1 MRSVFFLAV
10 IAAPL
15 IALADPEGS
24 PFAVLVR
31 RLPDPNLLAR
41 SSIDPSSVS
50 KECQSTCTP
59 IIKTLV
65 ACDGVVSC
73 ECTQGN
79 YDALGTCL
87 NCLQALSGLDYWG
100 YTPAQ
105 EYGDSEGRSP
115 SRHFSP
121 TDVVTN
127 VAFHQAC
134 HSYGLVLNVIVL
146 TATPTGI
153 ASTGNPFSIF
163 GVPTATEFDPLGLLP
178 TVYLVPDQATGSTAE
193 TGGAVGLRTPQ
204 NLQAGAIVAVT
215 AVAIFMGGLPL

>member
-24 PFAVLVR
+24 PFAELVR
-31 RLPDPNLLAR
+31 RLPDPNFLAR

-59 IIKTLV
+59 IIKTLG
-65 ACDGVVSC
+65 ACDSVASC

-87 NCLQALSGLDYWG
+87 NCLQALASQFFLIS
-100 YTPAQ
+100 PAQ
-105 EYGDSEGRSP
+105 EYGDCEVRSP
-115 SRHFSP
+115 SRHFGP
-121 TDVVTN
+121 TDVATHV
-127 VAFHQAC
+127 VFYDAC
-134 HSYGLVLNVIVL
+134 SEFGFALNDIVL

-153 ASTGNPFSIF
+153 ASTGDPFSIF
-163 GVPTATEFDPLGLLP
+163 GVQTATEAVTIQADPLGLLP
-178 TVYLVPDQATGSTAE
+178 TQTTESTAK
-193 TGGAVGLRTPQ
+193 TGGAVGLRTPR
-204 NLQAGAIVAVT
+204 NLQASAVVAVA
-215 AVAIFMGGLPL
+215 AVATFMGGLPL